1 MPASTPTPG
10 APDRFLVDDD
20 NLVAGLGH
28 LMASF
33 NIGLKVA
40 LRHNL
45 SFIPQRPGIWSASP
59 LIRIRWAIHTTLRAG
74 RNAVYD
80 HQGTLDSA
88 YRRFL
93 HLDSQFPPRRSI
105 DEGVRS
111 GRLRLIQLPEP
122 LVTLGSDAERYA
134 EIDQIIAAH
143 PEPGTVFALPPNR
156 LSRCDAHYDATR
168 ARLRQLY
175 LRARSLDPVRDLF
188 SHSLPV
194 RVAVNIRR
202 GDIVRDSRY
211 HGRLLPDSYYCHI
224 LNSLHRMLAPLPVQV
239 AIFSD
244 ADSAGRYLN
253 ETGAYVDWKAHPLLN
268 PGIPV
273 TAHLDEHAWLEALDN
288 MISADIL
295 ITSRSGFS
303 HLAAILS
310 DGLKL
315 ACDMWLPFDATPNV
329 VPVEVPSGAFPEE
342 PVRNWLAR
350 QPHLRRAERIHA

>member
-1 MPASTPTPG
+1 MAASPSIPG
-10 APDRFLVDDD
+10 ASDRFLVDDD

-45 SFIPQRPGIWSASP
+45 AFIPQRPGLWSASP
-59 LIRIRWAIHTTLRAG
+59 LIRVRWAIHSALRAR

-80 HQGTLDSA
+80 HQGTLDEA

-93 HLDSQFPPRRSI
+93 HLDSQFPSRRTV
-105 DEGVRS
+105 DDRVRS
-111 GRLRLIQLPEP
+111 GRLRLIHLPEP
-122 LVTLGSDAERYA
+122 LVSLESDAARYA
-134 EIDQIIAAH
+134 EIDRLIASH

-156 LSRCDAHYDATR
+156 LSRCDADYAATR

-175 LRARSLDPVRDLF
+175 LHARAVDPVRDLF

-202 GDIVRDSRY
+202 GDIVRDPRY
-211 HGRLLPDSYYCHI
+211 HGRLLPDSYYCRI
-224 LNSLHRMLAPLPVQV
+224 INTLHQLLSPLPLQV
-239 AIFSD
+239 VIFSD

-253 ETGAYVDWKAHPLLN
+253 ETGAYVDWKAHPLLH

-315 ACDMWLPFDATPNV
+315 VCDMWLPFDATPNV
-329 VPVEVPSGAFPEE
+329 VPVEAPSGAFHAEH
-342 PVRNWLAR
+342 VRTWMSR
-350 QPHLRRAERIHA
+350 QSHFRPAERIHA